1 MKKRIL
7 SLLTVLCLLM
17 TFLPV
22 TALADNAVIRVS
34 GGTSIDGE
42 YNSVEKYFNNFFIAS
57 KAGELEGPMTVTL
70 LDNIDTS
77 EKAFLMITNTDD
89 ESPSVLDLGGY
100 TITVNGGMG
109 ILSSSNGNS
118 QITIEN
124 GNINII
130 SAGAAVACQDG
141 YTMISNVQITASD
154 AINAVGITYIDSS
167 AIEGNIKNSIVD
179 VSTAVALN
187 GADGSRLK
195 ITSGQF
201 KNLGMGSDS
210 RIQLDTG
217 SSKLTNNPEG
227 VNQGTT
233 IITSPATTAII
244 VDDGNAYLYDTLQE
258 AVNAVEPDGTIQ
270 LLRQPG
276 DQSVT
281 VPIHAKFCVIGF
293 GDADVDVSADLF
305 ATGEGY
311 QVIVDKDGWVYVE
324 EADIPVTDISLNR
337 TWLTLTKGETAGLT
351 ATVSPS
357 NATDKD
363 VTWISSDTAIATV
376 ADGTVTAV
384 APATAVYRG
393 VTITATAGGKS
404 ATCTVTVTAA
414 QQPSTP
420 STSDRDDDDD
430 GYSISVPA
438 SSSIRGGSITV
449 SPRRADRDDSVT
461 ITVTPDDGYVLDEL
475 SVTTRGGDA
484 LSLRQRDDSQYT
496 FEMPAGSVVIHV
508 SFMEQSSTPAEEMSF
523 SDVPSDFWAYNE
535 IQWAFENGYMN
546 GTTSTTFAPGGTVT
560 RQQVWMILVRMAGSN
575 PVDMAAARAWAVNNG
590 ISDGTNPGGAVTR
603 QQLVALLHRFAAQNG
618 YDTTARADLSG
629 YPDVA
634 SVASYAADAMAWSVA
649 EGIVGGTT
657 QGTLNP
663 AGTANRAQFAVILW
677 RVLPDQRQLRET
689 NRAPKGRRHLPPA
702 LAPHWDSPRRRRLGV
717 CAPVWFSRNFAHGKS
732 GDFVKNSF

>member
-1 MKKRIL
+1 MRKKIL
-7 SLLTVLCLLM
+7 SAVMVLAMLLSL
-17 TFLPV
+17 LPV
-22 TALADNAVIRVS
+22 TALAVEGDTYVAEVWENTQPVGESKKYSTIEEAIESINGTDAYIRLLQDIPVDLTWDQHS
-34 GGTSIDGE
+34 ATYYGLRLE
-42 YNSVEKYFNNFFIAS
+42 VEKD
-57 KAGELEGPMTVTL
+57 TL
-70 LDNIDTS
+70 T
-77 EKAFLMITNTDD
+77 
-89 ESPSVLDLGGY
+89 LDLGGH
-100 TITVNGGMG
+100 TLTAVWPEKIVASEENGAFCAAV
-109 ILSSSNGNS
+109 SVSGNS
-118 QITIEN
+118 QDEFSITNGTIVLSKVQGSAEPNVIWNFAILGEDFPNMNLDSIEIQQKDPSE
-124 GNINII
+124 GGSIL
-130 SAGAAVACQDG
+130 AAVSSLSRNNGYFDFAFENCVIKLGENTPPAISLVGLLGYESTEMAEIVSGDYQGLDYDG
-141 YTMISNVQITASD
+141 KGKATKYNKEDV
-154 AINAVGITYIDSS
+154 
-167 AIEGNIKNSIVD
+167 IKVDGVNSTV
-179 VSTAVALN
+179 
-187 GADGSRLK
+187 
-195 ITSGQF
+195 ITSE
-201 KNLGMGSDS
+201 D
-210 RIQLDTG
+210 
-217 SSKLTNNPEG
+217 
-227 VNQGTT
+227 
-233 IITSPATTAII
+233 TTAII

-305 ATGEGY
+305 ATEEGY

-384 APATAVYRG
+384 APGTA
-393 VTITATAGGKS
+393 TITATAGGKS

-484 LSLRQRDDSQYT
+484 VSLRQRNDSQYT

-508 SFMEQSSTPAEEMSF
+508 SFMEQSSTPAEEMFF

-546 GTTSTTFAPGGTVT
+546 GTTSTTFVPGGAVT
-560 RQQVWMILVRMAGSN
+560 RQQVWMILARMAGSN

-677 RVLPDQRQLRET
+677 RFYQT
-689 NRAPKGRRHLPPA
+689 SAN
-702 LAPHWDSPRRRRLGV
+702 
-717 CAPVWFSRNFAHGKS
+717 
-732 GDFVKNSF
+732 

>member
-1 MKKRIL
+1 MKKQVW
-7 SLLTVLCLLM
+7 SLLTALCLVLAL
-17 TFLPV
+17 LPV
-22 TALADNAVIRVS
+22 TAVAAD
-34 GGTSIDGE
+34 D
-42 YNSVEKYFNNFFIAS
+42 
-57 KAGELEGPMTVTL
+57 EGPMADDVIEIVVTPNQGVDSTTAYYNAEEFSQYLQYLNENAESIGNMRSSTTVTL
-70 LDNIDTS
+70 LNNVTVTVN
-77 EKAFLMITNTDD
+77 EGEYAAFSMLRA
-89 ESPSVLDLGGY
+89 VLDLNGY
-100 TITVNGGMG
+100 TLAIGGAGEEVISGIAPSYGCIIKNGTISVSIPLTTLFINMGAHQLLVENVTVEATKPIEYG
-109 ILSSSNGNS
+109 IAFPYGQDASLMTFSNCVMNENIR
-118 QITIEN
+118 QICLCE
-124 GNINII
+124 G
-130 SAGAAVACQDG
+130 
-141 YTMISNVQITASD
+141 
-154 AINAVGITYIDSS
+154 DSS
-167 AIEGNIKNSIVD
+167 ARTQGILLKSGHYSGVPDSLPAYIKIGTVVEGLS
-179 VSTAVALN
+179 
-187 GADGSRLK
+187 G
-195 ITSGQF
+195 IT
-201 KNLGMGSDS
+201 
-210 RIQLDTG
+210 
-217 SSKLTNNPEG
+217 EG
-227 VNQGTT
+227 VVYK
-233 IITSPATTAII
+233 SDDTTAII
-244 VDDGNAYLYDTLQE
+244 VDDGNAYLYDSLQD
-258 AVNAVEPDGTIQ
+258 AVDAAEPEETIQ

-281 VPIHAKFCVIGF
+281 VPTNAYFRIVSFDGAS
-293 GDADVDVSADLF
+293 ADVGAITF
-305 ATGEGY
+305 ATEEGY

-384 APATAVYRG
+384 APGTA
-393 VTITATAGGKS
+393 TITATAGGES

-449 SPRRADRDDSVT
+449 SPRRADRDDTVT

-484 LSLRQRDDSQYT
+484 VSLRQRNDSQYT

-508 SFMEQSSTPAEEMSF
+508 SFMEQSSTPAEEMFF

-546 GTTSTTFAPGGTVT
+546 GTTSTTFVPSGAVT
-560 RQQVWMILVRMAGSN
+560 RQQVWMILARMAGSN

-590 ISDGTNPGGAVTR
+590 ISDGTDPGAAVTR

-677 RVLPDQRQLRET
+677 RFYQT
-689 NRAPKGRRHLPPA
+689 SAN
-702 LAPHWDSPRRRRLGV
+702 
-717 CAPVWFSRNFAHGKS
+717 
-732 GDFVKNSF
+732 

>member
-1 MKKRIL
+1 MKKRVW
-7 SLLTVLCLLM
+7 SLLTALCLVLAL
-17 TFLPV
+17 LPV
-22 TALADNAVIRVS
+22 TALAGEGAILRVS
-34 GGTSIDGE
+34 GSGTELDGNYESIAD
-42 YNSVEKYFNNFFIAS
+42 YTQKIMSMANSLSTHFTI
-57 KAGELEGPMTVTL
+57 TL
-70 LDNIDTS
+70 LDDIEVTDMP
-77 EKAFLMITNTDD
+77 LMIFNEDGD
-89 ESPSVLDLGGY
+89 KSVSTILDLAGH
-100 TITVNGGMG
+100 TVTVNGKNSVGVYVYSTRG
-109 ILSSSNGNS
+109 NDSVIQNGK
-118 QITIEN
+118 IVLAT
-124 GNINII
+124 
-130 SAGAAVACQDG
+130 DG
-141 YTMISNVQITASD
+141 
-154 AINAVGITYIDSS
+154 AVGINNYDGTLTVSGVEIVASEGVIS
-167 AIEGNIKNSIVD
+167 AIGIMSNYGQSAANAFIENSVIMLGKNNTDVLDGNISSPGYYTTI
-179 VSTAVALN
+179 
-187 GADGSRLK
+187 
-195 ITSGQF
+195 ISGQF
-201 KNLGMGSDS
+201 TADPVTESNG
-210 RIQLDTG
+210 IQYAAG
-217 SSKLTNNPEG
+217 SSTLTANPEG
-227 VNQGTT
+227 VAGT
-233 IITSPATTAII
+233 IITSPATTSMI
-244 VDDGNAYLYDTLQE
+244 VRNGSAYLYDTLQE

-305 ATGEGY
+305 ATEEGY

-384 APATAVYRG
+384 APGTA
-393 VTITATAGGKS
+393 TITATAGGKS

-449 SPRRADRDDSVT
+449 SPRRADRDDTVT

-508 SFMEQSSTPAEEMSF
+508 SFMEQSSTPAEEMLF

-546 GTTSTTFAPGGTVT
+546 GTTSTTFVPGGAVT
-560 RQQVWMILVRMAGSN
+560 RQQVWMILARMAGSN

-590 ISDGTNPGGAVTR
+590 ISDGTNPGAAVTR
-603 QQLVALLHRFAAQNG
+603 QQLVALLYRFAAQNG

-677 RVLPDQRQLRET
+677 RFYQT
-689 NRAPKGRRHLPPA
+689 SAN
-702 LAPHWDSPRRRRLGV
+702 
-717 CAPVWFSRNFAHGKS
+717 
-732 GDFVKNSF
+732 